1 MYADP
6 TATTTLSGTQAA
18 GSVSAAVQ
26 RPFRGGHYARHQLAV
41 EVVSS
46 ATGAPA
52 TPAAGTLT
60 VKARVPG
67 AGQFAKVADI
77 VLTAPAAVLVG
88 GLFEAIE
95 ASSTGLDAD
104 KTWRLIVVSGD

>member
-1 MYADP
+1 MYTP
-6 TATTTLSGTQAA
+6 ESTLILSGTQAG
-18 GSVSAAVQ
+18 GSVSATVQ
-26 RPFRGGHYARHQLAV
+26 HRFLGGHYARHQMQA
-41 EVVSS
+41 ECVSS

-77 VLTAPAAVLVG
+77 VLTAPAAQVIEG
-88 GLFEAIE
+88 FFEAIE

-104 KTWRLIVVSGD
+104 KTWRLIVLSGD

>member
-1 MYADP
+1 MYADS
-6 TATTTLSGTQAA
+6 TATMVLSGTQAG
-18 GSVSAAVQ
+18 GSVSATVQ
-26 RPFRGGHYARHQLAV
+26 RPFRGGHYARHQLQA
-41 EVVSS
+41 ECVSS

-67 AGQFAKVADI
+67 AGQFAKIADI
-77 VLTAPAAVLVG
+77 VLTAPAAVLVEG
-88 GLFEAIE
+88 FFEAVE
-95 ASSTGLDAD
+95 AVSAGLDAD

>member
-1 MYADP
+1 MYTP
-6 TATTTLSGTQAA
+6 ESTLILSGTQAG
-18 GSVSAAVQ
+18 GSVSALVPQ
-26 RPFRGGHYARHQLAV
+26 RFGNGRFRRHQLQA
-41 EVVSS
+41 ECVSS

-52 TPAAGTLT
+52 LPAAGTLT

-67 AGQFAKVADI
+67 AGQFAKIADI

-95 ASSTGLDAD
+95 ASSTGLDAGV
-104 KTWRLIVVSGD
+104 TWRLVVVSGD

>member
-1 MYADP
+1 MYGDQ
-6 TATTTLSGTQAA
+6 TSTTILSGTQAG

-26 RPFRGGHYARHQLAV
+26 RPFRGGHYARHQLQA
-41 EVVSS
+41 ECVSS

-67 AGQFAKVADI
+67 AGQFA
-77 VLTAPAAVLVG
+77 AV
-88 GLFEAIE
+88 
-95 ASSTGLDAD
+95 ASSRSRRRQRCS
-104 KTWRLIVVSGD
+104 WRASSRRSRRYLPAWTRTRRGA

>member
-1 MYADP
+1 MYGDQ
-6 TATTTLSGTQAA
+6 TSTTILSGTQAG

-26 RPFRGGHYARHQLAV
+26 RPFHGGHYARHQLQA
-41 EVVSS
+41 ECVSS

-67 AGQFAKVADI
+67 AGQFAKIADI

-95 ASSTGLDAD
+95 ASSTGLDAGV
-104 KTWRLIVVSGD
+104 TWRLIVVSHD